1 MPAGSAGG
9 IRPCDKLPCAELLLF
24 GDDDRGRVV
33 RLVADLG
40 LGSVVVP
47 RPSVAEP
54 ERREKVKFG
63 RLWPHV
69 ARGDANAD
77 IVGRGLGVVRGDLP
91 IPVAVEYSGVEK
103 LEFGIVPR
111 TARVLLPQAS
121 IRKLGLRIVIAPA
134 EPGGGRGR
142 VEIPPV
148 FLGVLAMIA
157 LRPAETEDSL
167 LQDGIASVPE
177 RERETKMLPPIAEP
191 SQAVLA
197 PAVGARAR
205 VVERKVAPGV
215 AVGAIVLA
223 HGAPRAFRD
232 IRADELPI
240 APSRGRR
247 SLREPRVLGGKGRIC
262 VGRCRSWW
270 RHPSIG
276 LHFRCKGRSNLLAAS
291 RHSLDFGGRGRVRL
305 ILWPILRPASPG
317 APRTG
322 SASPRAACSGSPRR
336 RAKKTARRGRCSRPA
351 PARLRRSPP

>member
-1 MPAGSAGG
+1 MAGG
-9 IRPCDKLPCAELLLF
+9 IRPCDKLPCAELLLLC
-24 GDDDRGRVV
+24 DDDRGRVV
-33 RLVADLG
+33 RLVADLR

-54 ERREKVKFG
+54 ECREKVKFG

-111 TARVLLPQAS
+111 TARVLLPQAR
-121 IRKLGLRIVIAPA
+121 IRKFGLRIVIAPA
-134 EPGGGRGR
+134 EPRGGRGR

-148 FLGVLAMIA
+148 FLGVLAVIA

-167 LQDGIASVPE
+167 LEHGIASVPE
-177 RERETKMLPPIAEP
+177 RERETKMLPPIAEA

-223 HGAPRAFRD
+223 HCAPRAFRD
-232 IRADELPI
+232 VRADELPI
-240 APSRGRR
+240 APSRSRR
-247 SLREPRVLGGKGRIC
+247 SLREPRVFGGKGRF
-262 VGRCRSWW
+262 
-270 RHPSIG
+270 
-276 LHFRCKGRSNLLAAS
+276 LLLAAAH
-291 RHSLDFGGRGRVRL
+291 RER
-305 ILWPILRPASPG
+305 ILASIWMQG
-317 APRTG
+317 APRR
-322 SASPRAACSGSPRR
+322 SPRPVHSRSFVSAARR
-336 RAKKTARRGRCSRPA
+336 RIVRLLAGRLLQVPPELETHRREQLVLVVRVAARKKPLVEGGAQDRHRHAFVDRRLDRPTAFA
-351 PARLRRSPP
+351 